1 MLFHSPL
8 NYNREFKELF
18 CLQTL
23 FSLSTATYISLK
35 IKCNSIVQQRVK
47 VISDVYRYDCVMANI
62 VAHTHTFA
70 FQYNFLFKCRDDL

>member
-1 MLFHSPL
+1 MLLMLFHSPL

-35 IKCNSIVQQRVK
+35 IKCNSIVQQRVE
-47 VISDVYRYDCVMANI
+47 VISDVY
-62 VAHTHTFA
+62 
-70 FQYNFLFKCRDDL
+70 